1 MFNGD
6 SMSKFS
12 AIMTNPKE
20 SFEDTEELKSR
31 LHFLQLGE
39 QDCLAIRRIEKY
51 VNRCLPKALDAFY
64 NTVRQEPQTRVFFNS
79 EAQMQKAKRAQLTYW
94 KNISSATFGLQY
106 VNTVRQ
112 IGRTHAKIGLD
123 PRWYIGGYAL
133 LLASIIRDVTA
144 QLAPPAPLLPPK
156 MAFSKITESLS
167 SLCKAVFLDM
177 DLTISIYIDE
187 AKKLNKEEMNKLDEA
202 IEQER
207 QFVTERFGRIIDA
220 LANKNLSHT
229 VDGEFPKT
237 YLPMRDNLNR
247 AISSLCQTLH
257 AISEA
262 TESIDNT
269 ADEIN
274 SAAQDLAQRTERQA
288 ASVEKTAAAVEQ
300 ITATVSST
308 EARVSEATQF
318 VEECQTITEQFG
330 TMIRRASTAME
341 EIERSAEAVNKITN
355 VISNIAT
362 QTNLLALNTGVEAA
376 HAGEAGS
383 GFRVLAQEIRKL
395 ANRVGDASE
404 EVKDL
409 ITTSQTH
416 VSSGSTIMKDAS
428 GAIDTIISSVANIGT
443 HLKEISKATSEQ
455 ASALRDVNGAVVTI
469 DQGTRENAAMVEQTS
484 AAISNMAQ
492 RTRQLR
498 QLLGGFTLQE
508 QR

>member
-1 MFNGD
+1 
-6 SMSKFS
+6 MSKFS
-12 AIMTNPKE
+12 AIMHNPNE
-20 SFEDTEELKSR
+20 SLEDTDNLRER
-31 LHFLQLGE
+31 LHFLQLDE

-51 VNRCLPKALDAFY
+51 VIRCLPKALDAFY
-64 NTVRQEPQTRVFFNS
+64 DTVRRTPQTRSFFSS
-79 EAQMQKAKRAQLTYW
+79 EAQIQKAKQAQLTYW
-94 KNISSATFGLQY
+94 KNIAGANFGLQY
-106 VNTVRQ
+106 ANTVRR
-112 IGRTHAKIGLD
+112 IGRTHAEIGLE

-133 LLASIIRDVTA
+133 LLANIIADVSN

-156 MAFSKITESLS
+156 MSFSKLTDSLASLS
-167 SLCKAVFLDM
+167 KAVFLDM

-187 AKKLNKEEMNKLDEA
+187 ARKLNKEEMSKLDEA
-202 IEQER
+202 IEEER
-207 QFVTERFGRIIDA
+207 RFVTERFGHIIDA

-229 VDGEFPKT
+229 VDGNFPNT
-237 YLPMRDNLNR
+237 YLPMRDNLNH

-257 AISEA
+257 TISEA

-308 EARVSEATQF
+308 ESRVSEATQF
-318 VEECQTITEQFG
+318 VEECQAITERFG

-409 ITTSQTH
+409 INTSQTH
-416 VSSGSTIMKDAS
+416 VDSGSAIMKDAS
-428 GAIDTIISSVANIGT
+428 SAIDTIISSVANIGT
-443 HLKEISKATSEQ
+443 HLREISKATSEQ

-469 DQGTRENAAMVEQTS
+469 DQGTRENAAMVEETS
-484 AAISNMAQ
+484 AATSNMAQ

-498 QLLGGFTLQE
+498 QLLDGFVLRGQK
-508 QR
+508 

>member
-1 MFNGD
+1 
-6 SMSKFS
+6 MSKFS
-12 AIMTNPKE
+12 AIMHNPNE
-20 SFEDTEELKSR
+20 SLEDTDDLRER
-31 LHFLQLGE
+31 LHFLQLDE

-51 VNRCLPKALDAFY
+51 VIRCLPKALDAFY
-64 NTVRQEPQTRVFFNS
+64 DTVRRTPQTRSFFSS
-79 EAQMQKAKRAQLTYW
+79 EAQIQKAKKAQLTYW
-94 KNISSATFGLQY
+94 KNIAGANFGLQY
-106 VNTVRQ
+106 ANTVRR
-112 IGRTHAKIGLD
+112 IGRTHAEIGLE

-133 LLASIIRDVTA
+133 LLANIIADVSN

-156 MAFSKITESLS
+156 MSFSKLTDSLASLS
-167 SLCKAVFLDM
+167 KAVFLDM

-187 AKKLNKEEMNKLDEA
+187 ARKLNKEEMSKLDEA
-202 IEQER
+202 IEEER
-207 QFVTERFGRIIDA
+207 RFVTERFGHIIDA

-229 VDGEFPKT
+229 VDGNFPNT
-237 YLPMRDNLNR
+237 YLPMRDNLNH

-257 AISEA
+257 TISEA

-308 EARVSEATQF
+308 ESRVSEATQF
-318 VEECQTITEQFG
+318 VEECQAITERFG

-409 ITTSQTH
+409 INTSQTH
-416 VSSGSTIMKDAS
+416 VDSGSAIMKDAS
-428 GAIDTIISSVANIGT
+428 SAIDTIISSVANIGT
-443 HLKEISKATSEQ
+443 HLREISKATSEQ

-469 DQGTRENAAMVEQTS
+469 DQGTRENAAMVEETS
-484 AAISNMAQ
+484 AATSNMAQ

-498 QLLGGFTLQE
+498 QLLDGFVLRGQK
-508 QR
+508 

>member
-1 MFNGD
+1 
-6 SMSKFS
+6 MSKFS
-12 AIMTNPKE
+12 AIIKNPSE
-20 SFEDTEELKSR
+20 NLEDIDDLKSR
-31 LHFLQLGE
+31 LRFLQLE
-39 QDCLAIRRIEKY
+39 ERDCLAIRRIETY
-51 VNRCLPKALDAFY
+51 VNQALPKALDAFY
-64 NTVRQEPQTRVFFNS
+64 ETVRREPKTRAFFSS
-79 EAQMQKAKRAQLTYW
+79 EDQIQQAKSAQLIYW
-94 KNISSATFGLQY
+94 KNISAANFGLQY
-106 VNTVRQ
+106 ANTVRR
-112 IGRTHAKIGLD
+112 IGRTHAMIGLE
-123 PRWYIGGYAL
+123 PRWYISGYAL
-133 LLASIIRDVTA
+133 LLASIIHDVTA
-144 QLAPPAPLLPPK
+144 QLAPPMPLMPPR
-156 MAFSKITESLS
+156 MAFPKLTESLA

-187 AKKLNKEEMNKLDEA
+187 AKKLNKEEMAKLDEA
-202 IEQER
+202 IERER

-220 LANKNLSHT
+220 LAGKDLSHT
-229 VDGEFPKT
+229 VEGDFPTT
-237 YLPMRDNLNR
+237 YLPMRDNLNH

-274 SAAQDLAQRTERQA
+274 SAAQDLAQRTEKQA
-288 ASVEKTAAAVEQ
+288 ASVEKTAAAVEE
-300 ITATVSST
+300 ITATVTST
-308 EARVSEATQF
+308 ESRVGEATRF
-318 VEECQTITEQFG
+318 VAECQTITERFG
-330 TMIRRASTAME
+330 TMIRRATTAME

-395 ANRVGDASE
+395 ANQVGDASE

-428 GAIDTIISSVANIGT
+428 EAIDTIISSVANIGT
-443 HLKEISKATSEQ
+443 HLQEISKATSEQ

-484 AAISNMAQ
+484 AATSNMAQ
-492 RTRQLR
+492 RTRQLK
-498 QLLGGFTLQE
+498 QLLSEFVL
-508 QR
+508 RKN

>member
-1 MFNGD
+1 
-6 SMSKFS
+6 MSKFS
-12 AIMTNPKE
+12 AIMKDP
-20 SFEDTEELKSR
+20 SEDLEDINDLKSR
-31 LHFLQLGE
+31 LHFLQLE
-39 QDCLAIRRIEKY
+39 EHDCLSIRRIEQY
-51 VNRCLPKALDAFY
+51 VNKALPKALDAFY
-64 NTVRQEPQTRVFFNS
+64 DTVRNEPNTRSFFAS
-79 EAQMQKAKRAQLTYW
+79 EAHIQKAKQAQLGYW
-94 KNISSATFGLQY
+94 KSISAANFGLQY
-106 VNTVRQ
+106 ANTVRR
-112 IGRTHAKIGLD
+112 IGRTHAKIGLE
-123 PRWYIGGYAL
+123 PRWYISGYAL
-133 LLASIIRDVTA
+133 LLASIINDVTN
-144 QLAPPAPLLPPK
+144 QLAPPMPLMPPK
-156 MAFSKITESLS
+156 MPFSKITDSLA

-207 QFVTERFGRIIDA
+207 KFVTERFGRIIDA

-229 VDGEFPKT
+229 VEGEFPTT
-237 YLPMRDNLNR
+237 YIPMRNNLNH
-247 AISSLCQTLH
+247 AISSLCQTLN

-274 SAAQDLAQRTERQA
+274 SAAQDLAQRTEKQA

-308 EARVSEATQF
+308 ESRVGEATQF
-318 VEECQTITEQFG
+318 VEECQTITERFG
-330 TMIRRASTAME
+330 TMIRRASKAME

-395 ANRVGDASE
+395 ANQVGDASE

-416 VSSGSTIMKDAS
+416 VNSGSAIMKDAS

-443 HLKEISKATSEQ
+443 HLKAISKATSEQ

-469 DQGTRENAAMVEQTS
+469 DQGTRENAAMVEETS
-484 AAISNMAQ
+484 AATSNMAQ
-492 RTRQLR
+492 RTRQLK
-498 QLLGGFTLQE
+498 QLLGEFTL
-508 QR
+508 RG